1 MPSTSADL
9 SEPFVLLLWLLA
21 CDGLSHSLRGQVMDA
36 MASSAQD
43 ISSSHFEAFLLLRSL
58 LGSPHFV
65 MERHEIA
72 AKSGPSRKCEREGGD
87 TLFAFWLVC
96 RQVVT

>member
-1 MPSTSADL
+1 MRTGRLTLISGPWVAT
-9 SEPFVLLLWLLA
+9 PFL
-21 CDGLSHSLRGQVMDA
+21 DA

-72 AKSGPSRKCEREGGD
+72 AKSGPSKKCERERGD